1 MHACKTSSSSPPGVE
16 QYKKK
21 KHSEIVK
28 LLRHV
33 SELPKSLT
41 ADTVESS
48 LSIIVKLLGEF
59 GDEAFD
65 SAMRLIPH
73 YAAAALENRKC
84 PTWQRSL
91 DLLME
96 VSCQSSFHKLS
107 CDLFHNTFFSYWI

>member
-1 MHACKTSSSSPPGVE
+1 MKVRCQALYSSPPGVE

-21 KHSEIVK
+21 KHSEVVN

-33 SELPKSLT
+33 SELPNSLT

-73 YAAAALENRKC
+73 YAAAALQNRKC

-96 VSCQSSFHKLS
+96 VSNSSSCQITIFCSVIGL
-107 CDLFHNTFFSYWI
+107 D